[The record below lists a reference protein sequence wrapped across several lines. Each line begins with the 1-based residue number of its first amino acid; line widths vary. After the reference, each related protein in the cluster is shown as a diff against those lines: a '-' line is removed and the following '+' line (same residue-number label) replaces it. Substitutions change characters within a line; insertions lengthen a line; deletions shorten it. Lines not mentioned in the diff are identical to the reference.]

1 MELRPP
7 ATATAAVAAR
17 AAIAAVHDQHGHVVT
32 PARAARAAI
41 PGLAEGR
48 RQPNSIAPGERDSVY
63 SMELVLMPST
73 SHTSLVSVTGGVAAS
88 DSKRILMARADGL
101 LGSDPPPVGAS
112 HPWKIIFQTDVFQR
126 CWNYEKPEMIDPK
139 KIDDSILKS

>member
-7 ATATAAVAAR
+7 AATAAVAAR
-17 AAIAAVHDQHGHVVT
+17 TAIAAVHDQHGHVVT

-73 SHTSLVSVTGGVAAS
+73 SLVSVNGGVAAS
-88 DSKRILMARADGL
+88 DSKRILMALNR
-101 LGSDPPPVGAS
+101 
-112 HPWKIIFQTDVFQR
+112 
-126 CWNYEKPEMIDPK
+126 
-139 KIDDSILKS
+139 SILNIQTFFKPPEYPLVN